1 MYRYSTILGIESSCD
16 DTSAAVW
23 QNGKI
28 LANETA
34 GQPVHEAWGGVVPE
48 LASRAHQSHILPVIQ
63 HALNRAG
70 IGLEQLDAI
79 ACTQGPGLMGSLMVG
94 WNTAKGL
101 ALALQKPLIGVHH
114 LQAHVAALHLE
125 HEVKFPLL
133 TLLVSGGH
141 TQLLWIP
148 EPGRME
154 IVGESQDDAA
164 GEAFDKAAKLLN
176 LGYPGG
182 PHIDRL
188 ASGGDPKAFSF
199 PDSQTPDLGFSFSG
213 IKTSLLYFLR
223 DAQKENP
230 HFAQDRLADIC
241 ASYQGQVVSS
251 LLKRVKKAIQLY
263 QPASMGLVG
272 GVSANS
278 ELRRRFTELGISK
291 QIQVCIPSFTYCTDN
306 AAMIAQ
312 AGSMQ
317 LEQGESTPLSALPF
331 AR

>member
-1 MYRYSTILGIESSCD
+1 MSMRES
-16 DTSAAVW
+16 
-23 QNGKI
+23 
-28 LANETA
+28 
-34 GQPVHEAWGGVVPE
+34 
-48 LASRAHQSHILPVIQ
+48 
-63 HALNRAG
+63 
-70 IGLEQLDAI
+70 
-79 ACTQGPGLMGSLMVG
+79 
-94 WNTAKGL
+94 
-101 ALALQKPLIGVHH
+101 
-114 LQAHVAALHLE
+114 
-125 HEVKFPLL
+125 
-133 TLLVSGGH
+133 
-141 TQLLWIP
+141 
-148 EPGRME
+148 
-154 IVGESQDDAA
+154 
-164 GEAFDKAAKLLN
+164 
-176 LGYPGG
+176 
-182 PHIDRL
+182 
-188 ASGGDPKAFSF
+188 
-199 PDSQTPDLGFSFSG
+199 

-223 DAQKENP
+223 EAQKENP
-230 HFAQDRLADIC
+230 QFAQDRLADIC